1 MKTEL
6 HKTIRPT
13 KLQPQLFSLI
23 KELSQKNDYRV
34 IVDKD
39 NEPVCVLISYQL
51 LQNIDIQKSFDEKKL
66 EQEVEHYYADIPESE
81 LELIDCALDDEIN

>member
-1 MKTEL
+1 MNPPL

-23 KELSQKNDYRV
+23 KELSKENDYRV

-39 NEPVCVLISYQL
+39 NEPVCVLMSYQL
-51 LQNIDIQKSFDEKKL
+51 LQNIDIQKPFDEKEL
-66 EQEVEHYYADIPESE
+66 EDEVENYYADMPESE
-81 LELIDCALDDEIN
+81 SELIDCAIDDEIN